1 MKIMFSEKAHSIF
14 FRNKKYC
21 CAFLFS
27 LISIFFQAQV
37 FQSNNSQLYVSEGA
51 TVVEI
56 HDESFIEN
64 IKPTKGE
71 FYISKNAVVSDNQKN
86 LFAKVVVIDD
96 SKISTTPIKHLAVC
110 HKKQKQKTEIRPII
124 KSSYRFECSRSSL
137 FYDIGN
143 QIGKFI
149 STISNTQLVG
159 VFSSQTKIDYRK
171 IMLWESIKSCY
182 KNKGLSKISET
193 YFSMRPPPIVCWIII
208 NKK

>member
-1 MKIMFSEKAHSIF
+1 MFSEKAHSIF

-64 IKPTKGE
+64 IKPTKGD
-71 FYISKNAVVSDNQKN
+71 FYISKNAVVSDDQKN
-86 LFAKVVVIDD
+86 LFAKVVDIED
-96 SKISTTPIKHLAVC
+96 SKIRTTPLKHLAVS
-110 HKKQKQKTEIRPII
+110 HKKQKEKEQIEPTI
-124 KSSYRFECSRSSL
+124 KSSYSFECSKSSW
-137 FYDIGN
+137 FYNIGN
-143 QIGKFI
+143 HVGKSI
-149 STISNTQLVG
+149 STTFNTQLIGAFLSNV
-159 VFSSQTKIDYRK
+159 KIDYRK
-171 IMLWESIKSCY
+171 IILGKSIKSFY

-193 YFSMRPPPIVCWIII
+193 YFSIRPPPIVC
-208 NKK
+208 

>member
-1 MKIMFSEKAHSIF
+1 MKIMFSEKAHSIFFTHSIF

-27 LISIFFQAQV
+27 LISISFHAQI
-37 FQSNNSQLYVSEGA
+37 FQSSNSQLYVSEGA

-56 HDESFIEN
+56 HDESIIEN
-64 IKPTKGE
+64 IKPIKGD
-71 FYISKNAVVSDNQKN
+71 FYISKNAVVSDDQKN
-86 LFAKVVVIDD
+86 LFAKVVDIED
-96 SKISTTPIKHLAVC
+96 SKIRTTPLKHLAVS
-110 HKKQKQKTEIRPII
+110 HKKQKEKEQIEPTI
-124 KSSYRFECSRSSL
+124 KSSYSFECSRSSL

-171 IMLWESIKSCY
+171 IILGKSIKSFY

-193 YFSMRPPPIVCWIII
+193 YFSIRPPPIVC
-208 NKK
+208 

>member
-37 FQSNNSQLYVSEGA
+37 FQSSNSQLYVSEGA

-71 FYISKNAVVSDNQKN
+71 FYISKNAVVSDNQKI
-86 LFAKVVVIDD
+86 LFAKVVALKG
-96 SKISTTPIKHLAVC
+96 SKISTAPLKHLAVS
-110 HKKQKQKTEIRPII
+110 HKQQKEKEEIRPTIP
-124 KSSYRFECSRSSL
+124 SSYSFECSKSSW
-137 FYDIGN
+137 FYNIGN
-143 QIGKFI
+143 HVGKSI
-149 STISNTQLVG
+149 STTFNTQLIGAFLSNVKINYQKI
-159 VFSSQTKIDYRK
+159 VFEQSNKSFYLNEVLLKIDGEK
-171 IMLWESIKSCY
+171 FCI
-182 KNKGLSKISET
+182 
-193 YFSMRPPPIVCWIII
+193 RPPPII
-208 NKK
+208 

>member
-64 IKPTKGE
+64 IKPTKGD
-71 FYISKNAVVSDNQKN
+71 FYISKNAVVSDDQKN
-86 LFAKVVVIDD
+86 LFAKVVDIED
-96 SKISTTPIKHLAVC
+96 SKIRTTPLKHLAVS
-110 HKKQKQKTEIRPII
+110 HKKQKEKEQIEPTI
-124 KSSYRFECSRSSL
+124 KSSYSFECSKSSW
-137 FYDIGN
+137 FYNIGN
-143 QIGKFI
+143 HVGKSI
-149 STISNTQLVG
+149 STTFNTQLIGAFLSNVKINYQKI
-159 VFSSQTKIDYRK
+159 VFEQSNKSFYLNEVLLKIDGEK
-171 IMLWESIKSCY
+171 FCI
-182 KNKGLSKISET
+182 
-193 YFSMRPPPIVCWIII
+193 RPPPII
-208 NKK
+208 